1 MEGLHDKLK
10 LVEEQGGAMSKH
22 HPETLVWV
30 RVAQGQTRASQLD
43 SFGEKGEGKEASRLT
58 AMSWPEMAG
67 GGQARR
73 RRGKATV
80 VSRELG
86 VGEERRWG

>member
-1 MEGLHDKLK
+1 
-10 LVEEQGGAMSKH
+10 MSKH

-43 SFGEKGEGKEASRLT
+43 SFGEKVEQEEAMLLV
-58 AMSWPEMAG
+58 AMARPEMAG

-73 RRGKATV
+73 RRRGGDHGVA
-80 VSRELG
+80 RERERE
-86 VGEERRWG
+86 VGERVGSVDLTEPDRAGLV